1 MGFLVSRKD
10 FLIERTYTPRGALVN
25 TQQGGCEAREFA
37 FVTALRQSGGF
48 WSSLYALISK
58 TEDKS
63 YRSYCSD
70 CLAYFFPLLGQTHQC
85 IKATPSG
92 YYDLLALFSPYICRN
107 GSSTCCVKTG
117 RQTWTDHG
125 VNLGSAT

>member
-1 MGFLVSRKD
+1 MGAQSSCLDLQAVLVQKERAGLKWENFNLMGFLVSRKD
-10 FLIERTYTPRGALVN
+10 FLIERTYTPQGALVN

-70 CLAYFFPLLGQTHQC
+70 CLAYFFSPARTD
-85 IKATPSG
+85 PSV
-92 YYDLLALFSPYICRN
+92 Y
-107 GSSTCCVKTG
+107 
-117 RQTWTDHG
+117 
-125 VNLGSAT
+125 